1 MKNYTAKNS
10 THLLAGFQAQPIE
23 SNPHMKHPAHLLVGY
38 SVEPN
43 QSKTTLIERPQKSMI
58 LSALN
63 RLWQTITTINVEPRV
78 WKKHDRYGNVYWRT
92 YDPATDRLAWFDTEE
107 EVRRWIEERYAQ

>member
-1 MKNYTAKNS
+1 
-10 THLLAGFQAQPIE
+10 
-23 SNPHMKHPAHLLVGY
+23 
-38 SVEPN
+38 
-43 QSKTTLIERPQKSMI
+43 MI